1 MVTSWSTASVKITQW
16 SKNSVVERALS
27 SYHCG
32 LGSNSRSNFRSRLT
46 LLMAPPFSDGLSPCS
61 PVFLILQPFKFSF
74 HLNARVRELSLLC
87 FVGTLITGALHAM
100 KCSEIL
106 PKIFRDEYTSIYRDF
121 QKRGQ
126 PYEEYRNFWKFLTGT
141 FRRIWLS
148 QGLLTFLRKF
158 TFKFFRQSS
167 EFLETFP
174 ASFRSICPRYE
185 IFGIFGWMASA
196 RRSHLFYRQQRLAV
210 VGGKCQK
217 SISLGRQVTDLRRYK
232 SVILKHNW

>member
-27 SYHCG
+27 SYPCG

-61 PVFLILQPFKFSF
+61 PVFLIPQPFKFSF

-106 PKIFRDEYTSIYRDF
+106 KYCRKSSVTNTLAFTGISKKEDNLA
-121 QKRGQ
+121 
-126 PYEEYRNFWKFLTGT
+126 RNT
-141 FRRIWLS
+141 
-148 QGLLTFLRKF
+148 
-158 TFKFFRQSS
+158 
-167 EFLETFP
+167 
-174 ASFRSICPRYE
+174 E
-185 IFGIFGWMASA
+185 IFGNFLPELSVAFDFPRGSWLSFVN
-196 RRSHLFYRQQRLAV
+196 LRLNFFDNFRNS
-210 VGGKCQK
+210 KK
-217 SISLGRQVTDLRRYK
+217 LSRQVSVAFLPVKKFSEVLVEWKVLDRDVHICFTVNNDLQLWVENVK
-232 SVILKHNW
+232 NVSA